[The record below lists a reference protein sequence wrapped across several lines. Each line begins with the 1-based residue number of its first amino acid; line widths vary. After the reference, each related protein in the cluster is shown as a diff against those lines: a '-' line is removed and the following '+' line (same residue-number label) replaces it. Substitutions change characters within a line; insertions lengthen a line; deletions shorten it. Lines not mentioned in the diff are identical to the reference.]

1 MAKYPESRKRGL
13 KPWPK
18 GVSGNPGGRPKKR
31 PITDRYYQKAEEPL
45 SEKDCKRLKVPIGA
59 TWGDLLAQRQ
69 FQAAEKGSTNA
80 AREIRE
86 AIEGRAP
93 QRLEITGPQRK
104 VITIK
109 IMHAYE

>member
-1 MAKYPESRKRGL
+1 MGKYAESRKRGL

-45 SEKDCKRLKVPIGA
+45 SEKDCKRLELPIGA
-59 TWGDLLAQRQ
+59 TWGDLLALRQ
-69 FQAAEKGSTNA
+69 FQAADKGSTNA

-86 AIEGRAP
+86 AIEGKAP
-93 QRLEITGPQRK
+93 QRFEITGPERK
-104 VITIK
+104 EITIRVVRS
-109 IMHAYE
+109 